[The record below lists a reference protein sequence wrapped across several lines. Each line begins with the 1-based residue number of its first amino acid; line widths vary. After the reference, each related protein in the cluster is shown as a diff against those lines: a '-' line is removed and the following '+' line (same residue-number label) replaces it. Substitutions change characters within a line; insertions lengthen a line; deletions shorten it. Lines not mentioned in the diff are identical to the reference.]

1 MPLLWSREAHE
12 HMSTHTRPATLAVHA
27 GNEAD
32 AATGAVAPPLHLA
45 TTFRHAADGARV
57 AGYEYQRE
65 GNPTNDRLRA
75 ALMALEG
82 GAEALTFASGMAAM
96 TTLLESL
103 PAGSRVLFP
112 DDCYSGLRMLFGEFL
127 PERGI
132 VPVVVDMADA
142 DAVRA
147 ACAEP
152 LALLWIET
160 PSNPLLKVC
169 DIAVLAELGHAAG
182 ALVVADNT
190 FATPLLQRPLQLGA
204 DVVMHSTT
212 KYFGGHSD
220 VLGGALVFA
229 RKDALARRV
238 AHRLHVT
245 GAVLAPFSAWL
256 LLRGC
261 RSLGARMAMHCANA
275 RRVAE
280 YLATH
285 PAVAAVHWP
294 GLATHPGHA
303 IASRQMRD
311 YGAMLSIRLHG
322 GREAA
327 LAMAARLAVFTNAT
341 SLGGCESLIEHRAS
355 VEGPN
360 PRSPQDLLRVS
371 VGLED
376 ADDLLADL
384 AQALDHASGQGT

>member
-1 MPLLWSREAHE
+1 
-12 HMSTHTRPATLAVHA
+12 MSIQRDGLDASTLAVHV
-27 GNEAD
+27 GNEPD
-32 AATGAVAPPLHLA
+32 AATGAVAPPLHLS
-45 TTFRHAADGARV
+45 TTFRHGPAGERV

-75 ALMALEG
+75 ALVALEG
-82 GAEALTFASGMAAM
+82 GEDALTFASGMAAM

-103 PAGSRVLFP
+103 PGGARVLFP
-112 DDCYSGLRMLFGEFL
+112 DDCYSGLRMLFEEFL

-132 VPVVVDMADA
+132 VAGVVDMADL

-147 ACAEP
+147 ACATP

-160 PSNPLLKVC
+160 PSNPLMKIA
-169 DIAVLAELGHAAG
+169 DIAALAQIGHAAG
-182 ALVVADNT
+182 AIVVVDNT
-190 FATPLLQRPLQLGA
+190 FATPLLQRPLALGA
-204 DVVMHSTT
+204 DIVMHSTT

-229 RKDALARRV
+229 RKDALAAKV

-256 LLRGC
+256 TLRGC

-275 RRVAE
+275 RKVADF
-280 YLATH
+280 LTSH
-285 PAVAAVHWP
+285 PAVERVNYP
-294 GLATHPGHA
+294 GLASHPGHA
-303 IASRQMRD
+303 VAVRQMRD
-311 YGAMLSIRLHG
+311 FGGMLSVELRG

-327 LAMAARLAVFTNAT
+327 LAMAGKLRLFTNAT

-355 VEGPN
+355 VEGAN
-360 PRSPQDLLRVS
+360 PRSPQNLLRIS

-376 ADDLLADL
+376 AGDLIADL
-384 AQALDHASGQGT
+384 AQALG